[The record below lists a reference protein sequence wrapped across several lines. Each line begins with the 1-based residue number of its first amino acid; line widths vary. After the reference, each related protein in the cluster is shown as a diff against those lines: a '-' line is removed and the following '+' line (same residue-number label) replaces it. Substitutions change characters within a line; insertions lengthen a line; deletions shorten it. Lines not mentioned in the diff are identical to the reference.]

1 LQDQSTEET
10 DSSKRTSFHDAE
22 TPLCSTVDF
31 SRCAVQQFFTMP
43 KHRCAALIFH
53 DAETPLC
60 STVDFS
66 DAETPLR
73 NTGDFLPDAET
84 PLFSTFHFFPFQ
96 KKKKKKKKHS
106 SPPFPHHSYSRNNS
120 VQHLFRFSP
129 FLGRNTISSN
139 FSRC

>member
-1 LQDQSTEET
+1 
-10 DSSKRTSFHDAE
+10 
-22 TPLCSTVDF
+22 
-31 SRCAVQQFFTMP
+31 MP
-43 KHRCAALIFH
+43 KHRCAALVIFH
-53 DAETPLC
+53 
-60 STVDFS
+60 

-84 PLFSTFHFFPFQ
+84 PLFSTSHFFPFP
-96 KKKKKKKKHS
+96 KKHS
-106 SPPFPHHSYSRNNS
+106 SPLFPHHSYSRNNS